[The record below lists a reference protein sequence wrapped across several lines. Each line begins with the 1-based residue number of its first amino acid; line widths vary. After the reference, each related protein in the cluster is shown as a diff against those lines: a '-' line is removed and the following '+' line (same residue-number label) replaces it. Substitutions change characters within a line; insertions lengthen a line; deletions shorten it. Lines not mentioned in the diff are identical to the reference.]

1 MIFEYIYV
9 FPFPILQVIF
19 VTHHPIGDGIIEWD
33 QYISDISIEYQDII
47 VLQPVGHK
55 HKDTW
60 RLVRD
65 SFK

>member
-1 MIFEYIYV
+1 MIFECV

-19 VTHHPIGDGIIEWD
+19 VTHYPIGDGIIEWD